1 MRHRPGGA
9 LPTDTLTSSRRGGLL
24 PEARSHPGAAR
35 PRSPSPPGRTLNH
48 AAERSPRLG
57 HVPGLLYQL
66 QYPHREARRASYL
79 PLPGEAA
86 RLFRALIA
94 PDTLRVTP
102 AKGAIFCIIPGD
114 QAPSGNWAHRGRRGR
129 VLAQRR

>member
-48 AAERSPRLG
+48 AAEKTPRWDMYPGCYIGYNTPIQRSG
-57 HVPGLLYQL
+57 
-66 QYPHREARRASYL
+66 
-79 PLPGEAA
+79 A
-86 RLFRALIA
+86 RLIY
-94 PDTLRVTP
+94 PY
-102 AKGAIFCIIPGD
+102 
-114 QAPSGNWAHRGRRGR
+114 
-129 VLAQRR
+129 

>member
-48 AAERSPRLG
+48 AAEKTPRLG

-79 PLPGEAA
+79 PLLGEAA